1 MEATIQMGLVIAWF
15 AGWLALN
22 AAMLISR
29 RRALADAADADA
41 VDAARQSSRLNFQVI
56 NFVFFALSLPVLVW
70 YL

>member
-15 AGWLALN
+15 TGWLALN

-29 RRALADAADADA
+29 RRALADATDADA